1 MEEQTDNN
9 STVESAQKA
18 KLAEKTNVCEHCG
31 WAFRDAS
38 TLVLHLKVHAQGQAQ
53 GPYPPL
59 ACSSDTSTVIE
70 CHECGKRFVSRAAFS
85 NHVKV
90 HNPSLRFVRRPA
102 PAPTPASLRP
112 LTPYQLLAPYETLI
126 EPEEQ
131 AGDQSRVYC
140 FGCSG
145 QVGCERLWEHLKK
158 HGSALMQVCEDT
170 IKTLNSFEVRLQ
182 PEDKSEVSFK
192 SL

>member
-1 MEEQTDNN
+1 MEEPTDNN
-9 STVESAQKA
+9 SAVESNQKV
-18 KLAEKTNVCEHCG
+18 KLGEKTNVCEHCG

-38 TLVLHLKVHAQGQAQ
+38 TLVLHLKVHVQGQTQ

-59 ACSSDTSTVIE
+59 ACSSDMNTVIE

-102 PAPTPASLRP
+102 PASIPVSVRP
-112 LTPYQLLAPYETLI
+112 LTPYQLMPPYQTLV

-131 AGDQSRVYC
+131 AADQTRVYC

-145 QVGCERLWEHLKK
+145 YVGSERLWEHLEK
-158 HGSALMQVCEDT
+158 HAKALVQVCDDT
-170 IKTLNSFEVRLQ
+170 VKTLNSFEVRLL
-182 PEDKSEVSFK
+182 PDDKSEVKFK